1 MRAPNRVLALA
12 LLLAICAAPAAVAL
26 DSANVIRD
34 IDKRGAKQALA
45 RLAKSDADWDG
56 LLDGISAG
64 GRAWLRV
71 ANRLLAVAEDPEAYD
86 LEAAVGEALAAAPA
100 RVLEIADGGGEIQ
113 VSWVCDETT
122 TFEEDPGLEER
133 IALLADREDAVRSLR
148 APALAAKRATCLKSL
163 EKARTGL
170 ERELSALTRKIG

>member
-1 MRAPNRVLALA
+1 MRAPNRFLALC
-12 LLLAICAAPAAVAL
+12 LAMAAAPAAAAL
-26 DSANVIRD
+26 EPASVMRD

-45 RLAKSDADWDG
+45 RLAKQGADWGG
-56 LLDGISAG
+56 LLDGVSSG
-64 GRAWLRV
+64 GREWLRV

-86 LEAAVGEALAAAPA
+86 LEAAVGEALAASPA
-100 RVLEIADGGGEIQ
+100 RVLEIADAGGEIQ

-122 TFEEDPGLEER
+122 SFEKDPGLEER